1 MALTC
6 KMKVRLFWPVIGIIS
21 GIIAGLCFAI
31 VYRNWSATVMA
42 FISSIVA
49 VNLLF
54 IHWKYINGTISMLP
68 KIKIKFIFAI
78 NCILCMLCFGGVI
91 VCLTLAA
98 IWHQNLTHKG
108 LMNENL
114 WITAV
119 WFFMTFKWSM
129 LSAWY
134 IHHYSTQEYTEHLPS

>member
-6 KMKVRLFWPVIGIIS
+6 KMKVRLFWPLLGIIS
-21 GIIAGLCFAI
+21 GIMAGLCFPI
-31 VYRNWSATVMA
+31 IYQNWSATVMA
-42 FISSIVA
+42 FISSIIA
-49 VNLLF
+49 VNLF
-54 IHWKYINGTISMLP
+54 IIHRKHIKGTMSLLS
-68 KIKIKFIFAI
+68 KAKIKFIFAI
-78 NCILCMLCFGGVI
+78 HCILCILCLGGTI
-91 VCLTLAA
+91 VCITLAI

-134 IHHYSTQEYTEHLPS
+134 IYHYSSQEYTEHLPS